1 MTKTEIVSVLQELK
15 PRYTKEGFVI
25 LGLFGSYAKD
35 EATSSSDVDILYDLD
50 EGLYLQKYKGFKAAS
65 RLADIKDEL
74 KNILHADVD
83 IADIQALGKIGKKY
97 ILSEAVYV

>member
-65 RLADIKDEL
+65 RLADIKDVYCHQ
-74 KNILHADVD
+74 KPKHQKRN
-83 IADIQALGKIGKKY
+83 
-97 ILSEAVYV
+97 LSL

>member
-50 EGLYLQKYKGFKAAS
+50 EGLYLQKYKGTPS
-65 RLADIKDEL
+65 DLAYKGFETVFLFSNTFSKIDIIFPL
-74 KNILHADVD
+74 IVIDV
-83 IADIQALGKIGKKY
+83 II
-97 ILSEAVYV
+97 VYSFNFVVL